1 MDIKYPNITII
12 FIINRIWYTIIFP
25 PADNDRAN
33 DKVKILAIA
42 IGYKLLNHCIP
53 SPEWHPAL
61 WKRETGPNEGPKYY
75 CNLLVISMFL
85 IYWYQYR

>member
-42 IGYKLLNHCIP
+42 IGYKLLTIVYHRLSDTLPCG
-53 SPEWHPAL
+53 SE
-61 WKRETGPNEGPKYY
+61 KQVQMKGQSTTVTY
-75 CNLLVISMFL
+75 
-85 IYWYQYR
+85 